1 MVDFLSGS
9 VNNQKN
15 SVNTR
20 AISLSAV
27 FSALSVVLTMA
38 KLTIPFPLLPYL
50 EFDFSEIPIT
60 SVVFLIGPEYAMLSA
75 AIYWIVLTIRAGDLL
90 GPAMKF
96 AAVASMIIGFWL
108 VSKITNGKTQKSLQS
123 AVTSGLVLGVV
134 IRVLVMSVF
143 NYVVLTVIAPFWL
156 DYAAG
161 FVAVLGLP
169 TTSALQTI
177 LWVLVLTGIYNL
189 LHTVLSV
196 VPSAFISEA
205 AIGRIPNLVSG
216 SWIMQYKKK

>member
-1 MVDFLSGS
+1 M
-9 VNNQKN
+9 NTQKN

-60 SVVFLIGPEYAMLSA
+60 AVVFLIGPQYAMLSA
-75 AIYWIVLTIRAGDLL
+75 IIYWIVLTIRAGDLL

-96 AAVASMIIGFWL
+96 AAVAAMIIGFWII
-108 VSKITNGKTQKSLQS
+108 SKINNGKNNRSLQS
-123 AVTSGLVLGVV
+123 VVTSGTVFGIIL
-134 IRVLVMSVF
+134 RVLVMSVF
-143 NYVVLTVIAPFWL
+143 NYVVLTIIAPFWL

-169 TTSALQTI
+169 TASSFQTI

-189 LHTVLSV
+189 LHTLLSV
-196 VPSAFISEA
+196 IPSVFISEA
-205 AIGRIPNLVSG
+205 ALGRIPNLVSD
-216 SWIMQYKKK
+216 SWIMKFKKK